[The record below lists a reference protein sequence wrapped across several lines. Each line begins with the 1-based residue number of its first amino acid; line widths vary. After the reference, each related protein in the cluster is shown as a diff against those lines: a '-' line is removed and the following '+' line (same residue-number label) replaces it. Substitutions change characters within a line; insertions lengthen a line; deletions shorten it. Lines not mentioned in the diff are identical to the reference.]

1 MTGRELIIYIL
12 MNNLEDKEIV
22 ANGKLVG
29 FMNEKEA
36 AIKFGVDIPT
46 IKAWCSLGMLKGIT
60 IGNAVYFP
68 KDAVVGPFLG

>member
-12 MNNLEDKEIV
+12 MNNLEDKEII
-22 ANGKLVG
+22 ADGKLVG
-29 FMNEKEA
+29 FMNEKET

-46 IKAWCSLGMLKGIT
+46 IKAWLSLGMLKGIT
-60 IGNAVYFP
+60 IGNSVYFP